1 MNRKIVIANEMARVR
16 AKRDALE
23 VEKRGHLKANRLED
37 AQVSQLLIL
46 RLNDELFRLHLEYNF
61 VEA

>member
-1 MNRKIVIANEMARVR
+1 MNKKIVIANEMIRVR

-23 VEKRGHLKANRLED
+23 VEKRGHLKANRPED
-37 AQVSQLLIL
+37 AQLSQILII
-46 RLNDELFRLHLEYNF
+46 RLNDELLRLHFEYNF